1 MARNWTA
8 NVRKYVPHADEAAIY
23 GIVRHLGMALQ
34 SRDGTFIACG
44 DHNERERVRD
54 NFLKHKLG
62 VTESDAELDRAVMD
76 TCRKMRADRDK
87 PRVTFYYLL
96 AERYGKLALFSSAAG
111 PIERLVTSGKV
122 EVQIQVKP

>member
-1 MARNWTA
+1 MARNWAA
-8 NVRKYVPHADEAAIY
+8 NVKRYVPHADEAAIN

-76 TCRKMRADRDK
+76 TCRKMKAERDK
-87 PRVTFYYLL
+87 LRVTFYYLL
-96 AERYGKLALFSSAAG
+96 AERYGKLALFTSATG
-111 PIERLVTSGKV
+111 QIERLVISGKV
-122 EVQIQVKP
+122 EAQIQVKP

>member
-1 MARNWTA
+1 MTRNWST
-8 NVRKYVPHADEAAIY
+8 NVRKYVPQANEVAIS

-54 NFLKHKLG
+54 NFLNHQLG
-62 VTESDAELDRAVMD
+62 VAASDAELDRAIMD
-76 TCRKMRADRDK
+76 TCRQMKAEHDK

-96 AERYGKLALFSSAAG
+96 AERYGKLALFTSTTRQVERSAN
-111 PIERLVTSGKV
+111 SGKV
-122 EVQIQVKP
+122 EAEIQVKP

>member
-1 MARNWTA
+1 MSRNWSA
-8 NVRKYVPHADEAAIY
+8 NVKKYVPQPDEAAIN

-62 VTESDAELDRAVMD
+62 VTGSDAELTHHSGRKDHGSVPAKDFAFGADDVDVDGCHTRD
-76 TCRKMRADRDK
+76 TRS
-87 PRVTFYYLL
+87 
-96 AERYGKLALFSSAAG
+96 E
-111 PIERLVTSGKV
+111 
-122 EVQIQVKP
+122 